1 MSGFESPFSHAKL
14 LTDQKEVKLEVKIN
28 DISISERELEVTFKY
43 DEIKS
48 DIETEVQKQT
58 KKIQLPGFRKGKAP
72 VSVLKKMYGDAL
84 EYEASEKVANN
95 RFWEI
100 SKEKEL
106 KPIGQPFLKDIKFN
120 PGTDLYFKVL
130 YETYP
135 VLEVNDYK
143 DQEIEIPDFQV
154 KEEDVDK
161 ELEYIT
167 RANSTKE
174 KTDIVGNDKN
184 YLLDLEITRIDDKGE
199 IYKDSKPEKLQVDL
213 SNERVQTEIIESSKG
228 KKKGESFNFSFKN
241 ERTLKNSEGKEEKV
255 QETFNYRATINEIE
269 KIILPELNEELIKK
283 VTKDKVSTK
292 EELRADIEKDIQGFY
307 DQRMEEMLNNKLVS
321 MIIKNNDFD
330 PPKTLVYNIL
340 GELVK
345 HEEEHA
351 KKENYKGFNKE
362 ESSKRLLPNAEN
374 EVKWFLL
381 KSEIQKKENITVSD
395 DDLKELAEKDA
406 EKTGIDIEKLMNY
419 YKSSNYSEKLI
430 DKKLFDFLKENNK
443 IKKVD
448 PEKYSKQNQRSL
460 NE

>member
-1 MSGFESPFSHAKL
+1 
-14 LTDQKEVKLEVKIN
+14 LEVKIN
-28 DISISERELEVTFKY
+28 DINTSERELEVTLKY

-48 DIETEVQKQT
+48 DIETEVQKQS
-58 KKIQLPGFRKGKAP
+58 KKIQLPGFRKGKVP
-72 VSVLKKMYGDAL
+72 ISVLKKMYGDAL

-135 VLEVNDYK
+135 VLEVKDYK
-143 DQEIEIPDFQV
+143 GQEIEVPDFQV
-154 KEEDVDK
+154 KDEDINK
-161 ELEYIT
+161 EIEYIT

-174 KTDIVGNDKN
+174 KTDIVGDDKN

-199 IYKDSKPEKLQVDL
+199 IYKGSKPEKLQVDL
-213 SNERVQTEIIESSKG
+213 SNERVQPEIIENAKG
-228 KKKGESFNFSFKN
+228 KKKGETFNFSFKD
-241 ERTLKNSEGKEEKV
+241 ERTLKNSEGKEEKIE
-255 QETFNYRATINEIE
+255 ETYNYKAAINEIE
-269 KIILPELNEELIKK
+269 KIVLPELNEELIKK
-283 VTKDKVSTK
+283 VTKDKVSTE
-292 EELRADIEKDIQGFY
+292 EELRADIKKDIQGFY
-307 DQRMEEMLNNKLVS
+307 DQRTEEILNNKLVTI
-321 MIIKNNDFD
+321 IIKNNEFD

-340 GELVK
+340 DELVK

-351 KKENYKGFNKE
+351 KKENYKAFNKE
-362 ESSKRLLPNAEN
+362 ETSKKLLPNAEN
-374 EVKWFLL
+374 EVKWYLL
-381 KSEIQKKENITVSD
+381 KSEIQKKENITVTD

-419 YKSSNYSEKLI
+419 YKSSNYGEKLL

-443 IKKVD
+443 IIKVD
-448 PEKYSKQNQRSL
+448 PEKYSKTESK
-460 NE
+460 ESK

>member
-1 MSGFESPFSHAKL
+1 M
-14 LTDQKEVKLEVKIN
+14 EVKIN
-28 DISISERELEVTFKY
+28 DINTSERELEVTFKY

-48 DIETEVQKQT
+48 DIETEVQKQS
-58 KKIQLPGFRKGKAP
+58 KKVQLPGFRKGKVP
-72 VSVLKKMYGDAL
+72 IGVLKKMYGDAL

-106 KPIGQPFLKDIKFN
+106 NPIGQPLLKDIKFN

-135 VLEVNDYK
+135 VLEVKNYK
-143 DQEIEIPDFQV
+143 DQEIEIPEFQV
-154 KEEDVDK
+154 KDEDIDK
-161 ELEYIT
+161 EIEYIT

-174 KTDIVGNDKN
+174 KTDIVGDDLN

-199 IYKDSKPEKLQVDL
+199 IYKDSKSEKLQVDL
-213 SNERVQTEIIESSKG
+213 SNERVQPEIIENAKG
-228 KKKGESFNFSFKN
+228 KRKGETFNFSFKD
-241 ERTLKNSEGKEEKV
+241 ERTLKNSEGKEEKI
-255 QETFNYRATINEIE
+255 QETYSYKATINEME

-283 VTKDKVSTK
+283 VTKDKVSTE
-292 EELRADIEKDIQGFY
+292 EELRADIKKDIQGFY
-307 DQRMEEMLNNKLVS
+307 DQRMEEVLNNKLVS
-321 MIIKNNDFD
+321 MIIENNDFA

-340 GELVK
+340 DELVK

-351 KKENYKGFNKE
+351 KKEKVKAFNKE
-362 ESSKRLLPNAEN
+362 ETSKRLLPNAEN
-374 EVKWFLL
+374 EVKWYLL
-381 KSEIQKKENITVSD
+381 KSEIQKKETITVTD

-443 IKKVD
+443 IIKVD
-448 PEKYSKQNQRSL
+448 PEKYSKTESK
-460 NE
+460 ESK

>member
-1 MSGFESPFSHAKL
+1 L
-14 LTDQKEVKLEVKIN
+14 DVKIN
-28 DISISERELEVTFKY
+28 DISASERELEVSFKY

-72 VSVLKKMYGDAL
+72 ISVLKKMYGDAL
-84 EYEASEKVANN
+84 EYEASEKIANN

-100 SKEKEL
+100 SKEKAL

-135 VLEVNDYK
+135 VLEVKDYK

-154 KEEDVDK
+154 KDEDVNK
-161 ELEYIT
+161 EIEYIS

-174 KTDIVGNDKN
+174 KADIVGDDPN
-184 YLLDLEITRIDDKGE
+184 YLLDLEIKRIDDKGE
-199 IYKDSKPEKLQVDL
+199 LYKDSKPEKIQVDL
-213 SNERVQTEIIESSKG
+213 SNEKVQPEIIENAKG
-228 KKKGESFNFSFKN
+228 KKKGESFNFSFKD
-241 ERTLKNSEGKEEKV
+241 ERTIKNSEGKEEKI
-255 QETFNYRATINEIE
+255 EEAYNYKAEINEIE
-269 KIILPELNEELIKK
+269 KIVLPDLTEELIKK
-283 VTKDKVSTK
+283 VTKDKVSTE
-292 EELRADIEKDIQGFY
+292 EELRADIKKDIQGFY
-307 DQRMEEMLNNKLVS
+307 DQRMEEVLNNKLVS
-321 MIIKNNDFD
+321 MIIKNNDFE

-340 GELVK
+340 SELVK

-351 KKENYKGFNKE
+351 KKEKYKDFNKE
-362 ESSKRLLPNAEN
+362 ETSKRLLPNAEN

-381 KSEIQKKENITVSD
+381 KSEIQKKENINITD

-419 YKSSNYSEKLI
+419 YKSSNYNEKLI

-443 IKKVD
+443 IKNVD
-448 PEKYSKQNQRSL
+448 PEKYSKTESK
-460 NE
+460 ESK

>member
-1 MSGFESPFSHAKL
+1 M
-14 LTDQKEVKLEVKIN
+14 EVKIN
-28 DISISERELEVTFKY
+28 DINTSERELEVTLKY

-48 DIETEVQKQT
+48 DIETEVQKQS
-58 KKIQLPGFRKGKAP
+58 KKIQLPGFRKGKVP
-72 VSVLKKMYGDAL
+72 ISVLKKMYGDAL

-135 VLEVNDYK
+135 VLEVKDYK
-143 DQEIEIPDFQV
+143 DQEIEVPDFQV
-154 KEEDVDK
+154 KDEDINK
-161 ELEYIT
+161 EIEYIT

-174 KTDIVGNDKN
+174 KTDIVGDDKN

-199 IYKDSKPEKLQVDL
+199 IYKGSKPEKLQVDL
-213 SNERVQTEIIESSKG
+213 SNERVQPEIIENAKG
-228 KKKGESFNFSFKN
+228 KKKGETFNFSFKD
-241 ERTLKNSEGKEEKV
+241 ERTLKNSEGKEEKIE
-255 QETFNYRATINEIE
+255 ETYNYKAAINEIE
-269 KIILPELNEELIKK
+269 KIVLPELNEELIKK
-283 VTKDKVSTK
+283 VTKDKVSTE
-292 EELRADIEKDIQGFY
+292 EELRADIKKDIQGFY
-307 DQRMEEMLNNKLVS
+307 DQRTEEILNNKLVTI
-321 MIIKNNDFD
+321 IIKNNEFD

-340 GELVK
+340 DELVK

-351 KKENYKGFNKE
+351 KKENYKAFNKE
-362 ESSKRLLPNAEN
+362 ETSKKLLPNAEN
-374 EVKWFLL
+374 EVKWYLL
-381 KSEIQKKENITVSD
+381 KSEIQKKENITVTD

-419 YKSSNYSEKLI
+419 YKSSNYGEKLL

-443 IKKVD
+443 IIKVD
-448 PEKYSKQNQRSL
+448 PEKYSKTESK
-460 NE
+460 ESK

>member
-1 MSGFESPFSHAKL
+1 M
-14 LTDQKEVKLEVKIN
+14 EVKIN
-28 DISISERELEVTFKY
+28 DINTSERELEVTLKY

-48 DIETEVQKQT
+48 DIETEVQKQS
-58 KKIQLPGFRKGKAP
+58 KKIQLPGFRKGKVP
-72 VSVLKKMYGDAL
+72 ISVLKKMYGDAL

-135 VLEVNDYK
+135 VLEVKDYK
-143 DQEIEIPDFQV
+143 DQEIEVPDFQV
-154 KEEDVDK
+154 KDEDINK
-161 ELEYIT
+161 EIEYIT

-174 KTDIVGNDKN
+174 KTDIVGDDKN

-199 IYKDSKPEKLQVDL
+199 IYKGSKPEKLQVDL
-213 SNERVQTEIIESSKG
+213 SNERVQPEIIENAKS
-228 KKKGESFNFSFKN
+228 KKKGETFNFSFKD
-241 ERTLKNSEGKEEKV
+241 ERTLKNSEGKEEKIE
-255 QETFNYRATINEIE
+255 ETYNYKAAINEIE
-269 KIILPELNEELIKK
+269 KIVLPELNEELIKK
-283 VTKDKVSTK
+283 VTKDKVSTE
-292 EELRADIEKDIQGFY
+292 EELRADIKKDIQGFY
-307 DQRMEEMLNNKLVS
+307 DQRTEEILNNKLVTI
-321 MIIKNNDFD
+321 IIKNNEFD

-340 GELVK
+340 DELVK

-351 KKENYKGFNKE
+351 KKENYKAFNKE
-362 ESSKRLLPNAEN
+362 ETSKRLLPNAEN
-374 EVKWFLL
+374 EVKWYLL
-381 KSEIQKKENITVSD
+381 KSEIQKKENITVTD

-419 YKSSNYSEKLI
+419 YKSSNYGEKLL

-443 IKKVD
+443 IIKVD
-448 PEKYSKQNQRSL
+448 PEKYSKTESK
-460 NE
+460 ESK